1 MCSKTK
7 VFFFPYVCLV
17 SFSRPALLQGG
28 QIRPVLCV
36 YWSPWQP
43 FSRDSQQS
51 LSPQKESHFI
61 FLYPKSICIFD
72 NWYQLIYFTFKNEII
87 QLDGK
92 NWILFSSEMFFV
104 HSCFW
109 LKRHLYCHRYWV
121 SNKKKNG
128 ESWYDM
134 REKLWHFHFFWLIA
148 SALAS
153 AVRSV
158 RSTIYDIVSPKS
170 VNLNRKSN
178 PQYLIYL
185 SCFSPFQS
193 TFQLYCFTK
202 ATLTISLKWKPM
214 VCIWSPSS
222 LSS

>member
-72 NWYQLIYFTFKNEII
+72 NWYQRIYFTFKNEKF
-87 QLDGK
+87 QLDEK
-92 NWILFSSEMFFV
+92 ILCFFFAVKFSYNYFPLLVFELSV
-104 HSCFW
+104 IYTVIDIGCPIR
-109 LKRHLYCHRYWV
+109 KRME
-121 SNKKKNG
+121 KA
-128 ESWYDM
+128 DM
-134 REKLWHFHFFWLIA
+134 IWE
-148 SALAS
+148 
-153 AVRSV
+153 RS
-158 RSTIYDIVSPKS
+158 SGIFI
-170 VNLNRKSN
+170 
-178 PQYLIYL
+178 
-185 SCFSPFQS
+185 FSD
-193 TFQLYCFTK
+193 
-202 ATLTISLKWKPM
+202 W
-214 VCIWSPSS
+214 
-222 LSS
+222 